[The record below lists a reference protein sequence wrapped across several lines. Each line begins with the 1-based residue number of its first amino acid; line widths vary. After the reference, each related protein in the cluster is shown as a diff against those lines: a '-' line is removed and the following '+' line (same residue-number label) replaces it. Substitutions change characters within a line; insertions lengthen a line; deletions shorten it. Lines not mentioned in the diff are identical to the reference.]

1 MIKYRFNLARSEPV
15 EFEVDLDSRQY
26 HSSRTRP
33 PAEWTKLSHSQCRNC
48 PLEQADNQYCP
59 AALYIERAAERFT
72 KVVSYEEVEVEVQ
85 TPNRTYTKK
94 CDAQSGLQ
102 SLIGLLMASS
112 ACPITARLKG
122 LAAFHLP
129 FASPEETLFRSV
141 GAHLIKQ
148 YFRKRRGLNVDL
160 DLHDLDE
167 LYSDLEIVN
176 ESFMK
181 RIQSASERDCN
192 LNAVYALMALGLSV
206 RFSLEDQLSELEA
219 QFG

>member
-33 PAEWTKLSHSQCRNC
+33 PAEWTKLSHAQCRNC

-59 AALYIERAAERFT
+59 AALDIERAAERFT

-112 ACPITARLKG
+112 ACPITARLRG

-129 FASPEETLFRSV
+129 FASPDETLFRSV

-167 LYSDLEIVN
+167 LYSELEIVN

-181 RIQSASERDCN
+181 RIQAASERDCN

-206 RFSLEDQLSELEA
+206 RFSLEDRLSELEA

>member
-59 AALYIERAAERFT
+59 AALDIERAAERFT